1 MSHTTDVAQG
11 HETRRVEH
19 GESKKAIAHVPP
31 GKGTRSLW
39 VLGERL
45 THKIPSH
52 KTGGAYA
59 LFEAATAPGAGP
71 PPHVHHREDESF
83 YVLEGEYE
91 FLLGGDALSAGAG
104 SLLYVPKGTLHTH
117 SNVGEGVGRMLLTQT
132 PGGLYELFFEK
143 AGSLADGDGGWSR
156 AFEERPEAR
165 RIVEAA
171 AEHGTEIP
179 SPVAQ
184 ESRSRNAIKAGQR

>member
-1 MSHTTDVAQG
+1 MSHTTDVAQD

-31 GKGTRSLW
+31 GEGTKSLW
-39 VLGERL
+39 VLGELL

-59 LFEAATAPGAGP
+59 LFEATATPGAGP
-71 PPHVHHREDESF
+71 PPHVHHREDEAF

-91 FLLGGDALSAGAG
+91 FLVGGETFSAEEG
-104 SLLYVPKGTLHTH
+104 SLLYAPKGTLHAH
-117 SNVGEGVGRMLLTQT
+117 KNVGEGVGRILLTQT

-143 AGSLADGDGGWSR
+143 AGRRPTDDDGGAGPPPFDHR
-156 AFEERPEAR
+156 ADAGR
-165 RIVEAA
+165 RIARIA
-171 AEHGTEIP
+171 AEHGIEIP
-179 SPVAQ
+179 PAVTW
-184 ESRSRNAIKAGQR
+184 